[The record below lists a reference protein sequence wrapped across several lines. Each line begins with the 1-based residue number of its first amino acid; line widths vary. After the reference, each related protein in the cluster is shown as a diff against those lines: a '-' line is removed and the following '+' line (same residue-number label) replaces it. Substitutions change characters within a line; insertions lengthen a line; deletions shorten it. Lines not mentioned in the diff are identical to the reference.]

1 MNQAAIQK
9 LIANNQY
16 NLARTKAIN
25 NDIAEMEV
33 GRLEQANKLAQLGVK
48 SATKFIG
55 DFHTL
60 RLDNLKS
67 EAYNDFYENQY
78 KDYLGSDELKEA
90 ETILGAA
97 HESGTILH
105 SNLGEARQQGIPG
118 DIITKAASKH
128 PMYGATYAKLQLGLE
143 AGKFEGYVRSAM
155 AKDTTL
161 LTLPDVIDPRTG
173 RPKTFRVNEANTL
186 KEKHAAHRYLRG
198 KFFTTR
204 QPPIGNYGKAFLS
217 LPTERGGSGFLQ
229 TISNAEHGKDGM
241 FARYEIQSDI
251 FESNQRIDGAIQ
263 AFNQNKTPENFQ
275 NILNMY
281 LISVD
286 DNGQVI
292 SREKAWKKLDTFIED
307 GVKGGQ
313 IDYKH
318 LAGFADA
325 IVPGTRQSKQNK
337 KGTLTA
343 IRDADDNIIGYGM
356 TYGQKWPNKFGY
368 KNGKFG
374 KYFTTWQTEFNT
386 RHDRNEK
393 TNKITFKTD
402 IKKAIQTI
410 EGMEDKGKARE
421 LVGEIY
427 SKYGA
432 NDEFNS
438 GYAALDIAI
447 NKIGRD
453 VPTLNDRVDTLI
465 AHSNAGFMV
474 TDELSEQELIDFEN
488 HPILGPIIQAEKAR
502 QKSGT
507 GLYSYEKQLSSVLA
521 GTTGATFNAMGGINT
536 VGLSDANQIISRDL
550 HEHYDNLVKTG
561 MPHVQAAIKTKEHFE
576 LNAGGLGSLKPND
589 PEVKR
594 KGLESVKYSLN
605 GQGELQNPE
614 IIAGYQPKTLKP
626 SEKAQKLS
634 DIITDKVN
642 TTGNISNHGFT
653 LEGNSRLDI
662 LSGTDSDGV
671 PAIIFPWEAD
681 DQGGVDKN
689 KVNYNKNLFETREV
703 NPEIIAFCK
712 NEGIS
717 LSDFLQAR
725 LTATGQGEL
734 DERIQ
739 DWLGTK
745 YLKYL
750 PKGMKSAAFG
760 TDLGLYNTYEPAN
773 NVSKKSDAPIINGL
787 PFLEQFGYE
796 EIDSSAAAGFLS
808 MFSKE
813 GLYDLTPDG
822 ATIFSDAF
830 FNSSEAMATLE
841 TDVNYKWLKYAFGE
855 GPAPTLKGIKT
866 NTTE

>member
-204 QPPIGNYGKAFLS
+204 QPPLGTYGKAFLS
-217 LPTERGGSGFLQ
+217 SPTERGGSGFLQ

-453 VPTLNDRVDTLI
+453 MPTLNDRADTLI
-465 AHSNAGFMV
+465 AHSEAGYLV
-474 TDELSEQELIDFEN
+474 LDELSEQELIDFEK
-488 HPILGPIIQAEKAR
+488 HPVLGPIIQAEKAR

-507 GLYSYEKQLSSVLA
+507 GLYSYEEQLSSALA
-521 GTTGATFNAMGGINT
+521 GTTKATFKSMGGINT
-536 VGLSDANQIISRDL
+536 AGLSEANQIISRDL
-550 HEHYDNLVKTG
+550 HEHFDSLVKGG
-561 MPHVQAAIKTKEHFE
+561 MSHVEAATATRTYFLENGGDQQSLTPQLAKT
-576 LNAGGLGSLKPND
+576 NGLQSN
-589 PEVKR
+589 
-594 KGLESVKYSLN
+594 KYSLN
-605 GQGELQNPE
+605 GQGELMNPE
-614 IIAGYQPKTLKP
+614 IIGGYQPKTLKP
-626 SEKAQKLS
+626 SEKAQELS
-634 DIITDKVN
+634 NLITEKVK
-642 TTGNISNHGFT
+642 TTGTLSNQGFT

-662 LSGTDSDGV
+662 ISGTDAKGV
-671 PAIIFPWEAD
+671 PAIIFPWED
-681 DQGGVDKN
+681 DGQGGVDKN
-689 KVNYNKNLFETREV
+689 KVNYNKNLFESREV

-717 LSDFLQAR
+717 LSEFFQAR

-739 DWLGTK
+739 EWLGTK
-745 YLKYL
+745 YIKYL

-760 TDLGLYNTYEPAN
+760 IDLGLYNTYEPAN
-773 NVSKKSDAPIINGL
+773 NVSKKSDVPIINSL
-787 PFLEQFGYE
+787 PFLEQFNYAD
-796 EIDSSAAAGFLS
+796 IDSSAAAFFLAK
-808 MFSKE
+808 FGKN
-813 GLYDLTPDG
+813 GLSDLTKDG
-822 ATIFSDAF
+822 AYVF
-830 FNSSEAMATLE
+830 SEAFNTQLSVTEPSLAQ
-841 TDVNYKWLKYAFGE
+841 DIDYQWFKYAFGE
-855 GPAPTLKGIKT
+855 GPAPTLKGVKT